1 MLRLLKKLRRN
12 ERGNVLILTAAAMPL
27 LIGSAGLAVDTIQWT
42 LWKRQL
48 QRAADS
54 AAIAGVYQR
63 VQGADLTGV
72 QSAVT
77 RDLSFNQNTGI
88 ALVSGYPT
96 VDISADTSASTTQEV
111 QVTLGIQKALTF
123 SSIFMAQAPIIV
135 ASARAASV
143 PGTDEYCL
151 VSLENN
157 AGNTGI
163 TFTGNSGVEM
173 DCSAISNSPSSN
185 SAVARGSSMFK
196 APSVAAVGGIQRSA
210 NFQVDRYEPYVPA
223 LADPYANVSPSQADL
238 NSKCPAGNSG
248 NGNGNGNGN
257 NSNTAL
263 DENTSIPTGQ
273 TVFCYN
279 SLSVGANRTL
289 TLPSGTYYINGGDA
303 FIQGNLSCTACTI
316 VLTNK
321 DSSATASIGQFK
333 VNASSNINISP
344 PTGGCTLGTAG
355 CFKGISIYQDR
366 RAVDSNQ
373 TNKINGNSASR
384 ILGSVYFPKQE
395 IDYNGTGTS
404 DFICTRLIGRRVT
417 FSGNSGITNKFKA
430 DCGGSGIDAIIGGRR
445 VRLIA

>member
-27 LIGSAGLAVDTIQWT
+27 LVGSAGLAVDTIQWT

-72 QSAVT
+72 KSAVT
-77 RDLSFNQNTGI
+77 RDLGFNQNTGI
-88 ALVSGYPT
+88 ALYSGYPQ
-96 VDISADTSASTTQEV
+96 VNIDADTSAETTQEV
-111 QVTLGIQKALTF
+111 QVSLGIQKSLTF
-123 SSIFMAQAPIIV
+123 SSIFMASAPVIV

-185 SAVARGSSMFK
+185 SAVARGSSIFK

-210 NFQVDRYEPYVPA
+210 NFQVERYEPYVPA
-223 LADPYANVSPSQADL
+223 LQDPYANVNPKQSDL
-238 NSKCPAGNSG
+238 DSLCP
-248 NGNGNGNGN
+248 NGNGT
-257 NSNTAL
+257 NTVL
-263 DENTSIPTGQ
+263 DEDTSIPTDQ

-279 SLSVGANRTL
+279 SMRVGSNRTL
-289 TLPSGTYYINGGDA
+289 TLRPGTYYINGGDA
-303 FIQGNLSCTACTI
+303 FIQGDLSCTGCTI

-321 DSSATASIGQFK
+321 NTSPTASIGQFK
-333 VNASSNINISP
+333 VNASSKINITP
-344 PTGGCTLGTAG
+344 PDTGCSLGTAG
-355 CFKGISIYQDR
+355 CFEGISIYQDR
-366 RAVDSNQ
+366 RALDSNQ

-395 IDYNGTGTS
+395 IDYNGTGTT
-404 DFICTRLIGRRVT
+404 DFICTRLVGRRIT

-430 DCGGSGIDAIIGGRR
+430 DCAGAGGPDPIVGGRR